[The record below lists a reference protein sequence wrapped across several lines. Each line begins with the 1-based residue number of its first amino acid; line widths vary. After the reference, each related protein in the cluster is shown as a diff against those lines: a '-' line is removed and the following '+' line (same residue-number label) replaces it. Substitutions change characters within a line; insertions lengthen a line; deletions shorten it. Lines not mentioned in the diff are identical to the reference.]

1 MKKRAK
7 HQTELTMDVHLTPNL
22 EAAIAAWFYMYSV
35 RRRAYDRL
43 L

>member
-1 MKKRAK
+1 MRKKAK
-7 HQTELTMDVHLTPNL
+7 HQTELTQDVRLSSNL
-22 EAAIAAWFYMYSV
+22 EAAIAAWFCMYSV

>member
-1 MKKRAK
+1 MRQKSKQ
-7 HQTELTMDVHLTPNL
+7 QTELTMDVHLSSNL